1 MAQFLVKVADE
12 QGHLRQQV
20 EHGYSE
26 AEVHDRFT
34 QQGYLVYWVKPR
46 TLLSTGGGQ
55 FGRRGRLRQSTFLIF
70 NQQFLTLIK
79 AGLPILTALDLLIKR
94 QRDKALLQLL
104 ENVRERVRGGELLS
118 DAFAA
123 QQVFPKMYTTTLLAG
138 EKSGNMEEVLGRYIS
153 YQRMVQTFRK
163 KLLVSL
169 VYPALLVSV
178 VTLMLIFLIT
188 YVVPKFADLFNNLGA
203 QLPAITV
210 FMLSLGLN
218 AQKYA
223 WVVLLVGAAA
233 IFLLWRWKHSD
244 QGAQRIDRFL
254 LSLPLIGEI
263 RLKYQVA
270 NFSRILGTLLQG
282 GLPLVPAMETAGE
295 SMSSRQMLNGVTA
308 AAERVKEGQSLAHSL
323 EAQKLFPDLAVEM
336 LEVGESTGAL
346 PAMLASVAEFY
357 EEDVQTAL
365 SAAMALIE
373 PMILI
378 IMAVFV
384 GGILISLYMPIF
396 TLGTGDRSRRTGT
409 RARYRA
415 ALSLRIRR
423 SERFP
428 VAPRSVREDPCAP
441 DVPL

>member
-1 MAQFLVKVADE
+1 MAQCLVKVADE

-46 TLLSTGGGQ
+46 TLLSAGGGQ

-94 QRDKALLQLL
+94 QRDKSLLQLL

-138 EKSGNMEEVLGRYIS
+138 EKSGNMEEVLGRYIA

-210 FMLSLGLN
+210 FMLSIGLN

-223 WVVLLVGAAA
+223 WLVLLVGGAA
-233 IFLLWRWKHSD
+233 IFLLWQWKQSD

-295 SMSSRQMLNGVTA
+295 SM
-308 AAERVKEGQSLAHSL
+308 
-323 EAQKLFPDLAVEM
+323 
-336 LEVGESTGAL
+336 
-346 PAMLASVAEFY
+346 
-357 EEDVQTAL
+357 
-365 SAAMALIE
+365 
-373 PMILI
+373 
-378 IMAVFV
+378 
-384 GGILISLYMPIF
+384 
-396 TLGTGDRSRRTGT
+396 TGT
-409 RARYRA
+409 KGRPPCSSVPRMREKFATWYF
-415 ALSLRIRR
+415 SRISPISGSDSRNR
-423 SERFP
+423 SMR
-428 VAPRSVREDPCAP
+428 CAP
-441 DVPL
+441 

>member
-20 EHGYSE
+20 EHGFSE

-46 TLLSTGGGQ
+46 TLLSTTGARFGQ
-55 FGRRGRLRQSTFLIF
+55 RGKLRQSTFLIF
-70 NQQFLTLIK
+70 NAQFLTLLK

-94 QRDKALLQLL
+94 QRDKSMLQLL
-104 ENVRERVRGGELLS
+104 ENVRERVKGGELLS
-118 DAFAA
+118 DSFAS
-123 QQVFPKMYTTTLLAG
+123 QQVFPKMYTTTLMAG
-138 EKSGNMEEVLGRYIS
+138 EKSGNMEEVLSRYIS

-163 KLLVSL
+163 KLMVSL
-169 VYPALLVSV
+169 VYPVLLISV

-188 YVVPKFADLFNNLGA
+188 YVVPKFADLFNSLGA
-203 QLPAITV
+203 DLPAITV
-210 FMLSLGLN
+210 IMLSVGLH
-218 AQKYA
+218 AQRYG
-223 WVVLLVGAAA
+223 WIVLVVAAVGG
-233 IFLLWRWKHSD
+233 FLLWRWKQSD
-244 QGAQRIDRFL
+244 RGAERIDRFL

-263 RLKYQVA
+263 RMKYQVA
-270 NFSRILGTLLQG
+270 NFSRILATLLQG

-295 SMSSRQMLNGVTA
+295 SLSSRKMLNAVNA

-346 PAMLASVAEFY
+346 PAMLSSVAEFY

-365 SAAMALIE
+365 GATMALIE
-373 PMILI
+373 PLILI
-378 IMAVFV
+378 VMAVFV

-396 TLGTGDRSRRTGT
+396 TLG
-409 RARYRA
+409 AN
-415 ALSLRIRR
+415 
-423 SERFP
+423 
-428 VAPRSVREDPCAP
+428 VH
-441 DVPL
+441 

>member
-1 MAQFLVKVADE
+1 MAEFLVKVADE

-20 EHGYSE
+20 EHGHSE

-46 TLLSTGGGQ
+46 TLLSSGRGQ
-55 FGRRGRLRQSTFLIF
+55 FGRRGGKLQQSTFLIF

-79 AGLPILTALDLLIKR
+79 AGLPILTSLDLLIKR
-94 QRDKALLQLL
+94 QRDKFLLQRL
-104 ENVRERVRGGELLS
+104 ENVRERVKGGELLS

-138 EKSGNMEEVLGRYIS
+138 EKSGSMEEVLGRYIA

-163 KLLVSL
+163 KLLASL
-169 VYPALLVSV
+169 VYPALLVSM

-188 YVVPKFADLFNNLGA
+188 FVVPKFADLYNSLGA
-203 QLPAITV
+203 QLPAVTV
-210 FMLSLGLN
+210 FMLQFGLN
-218 AQKYA
+218 AQKYG
-223 WVVLLVGAAA
+223 WLVLLVGVVLVV
-233 IFLLWRWKHSD
+233 LLWQWKQSD
-244 QGAQRIDRFL
+244 KGAQRIDRFL
-254 LSLPLIGEI
+254 LALPLIGEI

-270 NFSRILGTLLQG
+270 NFSRILATLLQG
-282 GLPLVPAMETAGE
+282 GLPLVPAMQTAGE

-323 EAQKLFPDLAVEM
+323 ETQNLFPDLAVEM

-357 EEDVQTAL
+357 EEDVQMAL

-373 PMILI
+373 PIILI
-378 IMAVFV
+378 FMAVFV
-384 GGILISLYMPIF
+384 GGILISLYWPIF
-396 TLGTGDRSRRTGT
+396 NLAGN
-409 RARYRA
+409 
-415 ALSLRIRR
+415 
-423 SERFP
+423 
-428 VAPRSVREDPCAP
+428 VH
-441 DVPL
+441 